1 MVALQRPPGGT
12 GLRQGHGAL
21 FRPPMMTRRPT
32 QTPQRRSSHS
42 CALPAAA
49 PPSAGN
55 NCWPGPTQ
63 TASPRTPVSPRHGR
77 TDTALLTAP
86 LSAHDG
92 RGAIGKRGCA
102 SPGARCLRRVVVG
115 PVAGQASGA
124 RGASIA
130 KQNTAVELQT
140 PRLLGGSCE
149 EDRRERLWLGHGRA
163 PAPRCNETAQ
173 PSPIH
178 WGLRSGPRSLATAKQ
193 EETEEE
199 GRDKVVRE
207 FDHLA

>member
-1 MVALQRPPGGT
+1 MHPPARDACGGWLLVPSRAKHPEPGVHQSRSKT
-12 GLRQGHGAL
+12 L
-21 FRPPMMTRRPT
+21 PSNCRRL
-32 QTPQRRSSHS
+32 
-42 CALPAAA
+42 A
-49 PPSAGN
+49 
-55 NCWPGPTQ
+55 CW
-63 TASPRTPVSPRHGR
+63 
-77 TDTALLTAP
+77 
-86 LSAHDG
+86 
-92 RGAIGKRGCA
+92 
-102 SPGARCLRRVVVG
+102 
-115 PVAGQASGA
+115 
-124 RGASIA
+124 
-130 KQNTAVELQT
+130 
-140 PRLLGGSCE
+140 GGSCE